1 MIVILHEIS
10 HISNINKFYTISCFP
25 RRRSISWLQMAK
37 NVFMKSFYLF
47 YKVNWFFGHW
57 TKLFTAKDMDTQ
69 ETNYNYFKKIFFT
82 SSTNLALFTF
92 LFFFLS
98 FFFKENQNNML
109 VQKFQV
115 TSINS
120 NITTFDEIISAFI
133 SSYIIRT
140 EVDYEDSLIESLSN
154 HSSRKHEPA

>member
-69 ETNYNYFKKIFFT
+69 ETNYNYFKKAIFFHVKRQF
-82 SSTNLALFTF
+82 SPVYFPF
-92 LFFFLS
+92 LFFV
-98 FFFKENQNNML
+98 FFFLK
-109 VQKFQV
+109 KTKITCSFK
-115 TSINS
+115 NS
-120 NITTFDEIISAFI
+120 RLQA
-133 SSYIIRT
+133 
-140 EVDYEDSLIESLSN
+140 LIATLQLLT
-154 HSSRKHEPA
+154 K

>member
-1 MIVILHEIS
+1 
-10 HISNINKFYTISCFP
+10 
-25 RRRSISWLQMAK
+25 
-37 NVFMKSFYLF
+37 
-47 YKVNWFFGHW
+47 
-57 TKLFTAKDMDTQ
+57 
-69 ETNYNYFKKIFFT
+69 
-82 SSTNLALFTF
+82 
-92 LFFFLS
+92 
-98 FFFKENQNNML
+98 ML

-120 NITTFDEIISAFI
+120 NIITFDEIISAFI